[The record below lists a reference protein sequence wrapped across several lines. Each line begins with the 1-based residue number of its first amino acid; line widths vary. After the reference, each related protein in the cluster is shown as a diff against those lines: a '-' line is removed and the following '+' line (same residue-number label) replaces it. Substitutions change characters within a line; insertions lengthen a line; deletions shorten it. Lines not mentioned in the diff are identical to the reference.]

1 MSETAPPPLL
11 PAPYLAMMASG
22 VSVIVASCSPAMVP
36 SVMRAVGSEV
46 ADGGRDITV
55 FVTRS
60 QSAQLLQDIATTG
73 RVSVVFSAP
82 LSHRTV
88 QVKSS
93 RARLRELV
101 PADLATL
108 LRYRDAM
115 EVEVGAVGFGPAFV
129 HAMLAHRI
137 DDVVAIQFCP
147 EQAFDQS
154 PGPHAGASLMPEA
167 SAPGATS

>member
-1 MSETAPPPLL
+1 MSDAPAPLL
-11 PAPYLAMMASG
+11 PAPYLEMMASG

-46 ADGGRDITV
+46 GNGGRDITV

-82 LSHRTV
+82 RSHRTV
-88 QVKSS
+88 QVKS
-93 RARLRELV
+93 RHARLRELA
-101 PADLATL
+101 PSDLATL

-115 EVEVGAVGFGPAFV
+115 EVEVGAVGFPPVFV
-129 HAMLAHRI
+129 HAMLAHRV
-137 DDVVAIQFCP
+137 DDVVAICFSP

-154 PGPHAGASLMPEA
+154 PGPNAGASLMPA
-167 SAPGATS
+167 PPTPGAAP